1 MFSPKSNNHYDQL
14 KLAREVETIL
24 DKRVS
29 YVEVSIESCE
39 HCCTPLELTDTHKIC
54 NNCGF
59 QAEQLV
65 IENNYDFE
73 FSTVSLKLSHKDSNY
88 NSMLSSINK
97 KFTDLNQ
104 SGLIPEHI
112 IRNMAYRYISICKTI
127 RSADKSIETKKRCSS
142 IKWALL
148 WDEMGASTNT
158 FMTKDELIDYLGIT
172 VREFMKSYA
181 KLLEYHRNGM
191 ADIKMIPKKQSLPLL
206 IKRYLDVL
214 NIDIDIIDAIIMII
228 NVCNNVRET
237 IEFRTC
243 ENKTRY
249 ASVVWVV
256 LSQIGISITPET
268 MIDKIGVSK
277 STYERY
283 VDFIYQNRKI
293 VNPWLVMN
301 KVRPIPRSF
310 ILKKQGRRR
319 RVLSPIE
326 SGNPFIW
333 ITKTK

>member
-1 MFSPKSNNHYDQL
+1 MFSPKSNNHCAQL
-14 KLAREVETIL
+14 QLAKEVETIL
-24 DKRVS
+24 DKRIS
-29 YVEVSIESCE
+29 YVEVSIEECDK
-39 HCCTPLELTDTHKIC
+39 CCTPLELTDTHKIC
-54 NNCGF
+54 NSCGF

-65 IENNYDFE
+65 IENKYDFE

-97 KFTDLNQ
+97 KFMNLNQ

-112 IRNMAYRYISICKTI
+112 IRNMAYRYIFICKTI
-127 RSADKSIETKKRCSS
+127 RSADKNIETKKRCSS

-148 WDEMGASTNT
+148 WDEMGASIDT
-158 FMTKDELIDYLGIT
+158 FMTKDELSAYLGIT
-172 VREFMKSYA
+172 VRDFMKSYA
-181 KLLEYHRNGM
+181 KLLEYHRSGIT
-191 ADIKMIPKKQSLPLL
+191 DLKMISKKQSLPLL
-206 IKRYLDVL
+206 IKRYLDIL
-214 NIDIDIIDAIIMII
+214 DIDIDIIDAIIGVI
-228 NVCNNVRET
+228 NVCNDVHET

-256 LSQIGISITPET
+256 LSQIGISIAPET
-268 MIDKIGVSK
+268 MVSKIGVSK

-301 KVRPIPRSF
+301 KVRPVPRSF
-310 ILKKQGRRR
+310 ILKKQGRRKKA
-319 RVLSPIE
+319 LLPIE
-326 SGNPFIW
+326 NGNPFIW
-333 ITKTK
+333 ITKTE